1 MGVTSPLYSLLTPNQ
16 SITEHAILSH
26 MHHSTRVE
34 LWNLGGSVRRR
45 ILFLGMLSHSSRVK
59 SQQKLRSLEH
69 ELMPRALDP

>member
-16 SITEHAILSH
+16 SITEHAVLSL
-26 MHHSTRVE
+26 MHHSTRV